1 MAEARPGVEESST
14 PSPLSP
20 LDEAIHDLDSPT
32 EPWSI
37 QLEVRVDGVLD
48 DSRLQAAV
56 DAALRHH
63 ARANTRLAAGRRRR
77 SYWEPTPELD
87 VDALDV
93 VTCVDDDE
101 LAAAREQLYQRA
113 PALTASP
120 PLRMRLAHHPGG
132 DVVMLNLHHALADG
146 LSGLSILR
154 SVATAYAGQPLGP
167 EGAAETVEVPVAAGW
182 RWARTVLGELRG
194 AVARYAHVVPDG
206 GADRGGYGFHHRS
219 LTPEQTKAV
228 VDRAKGGPT
237 VNDLLVAAL
246 HRVVERW
253 NAEHHVPTGR
263 IGVLVPVNL
272 RARASWY
279 DGMGNFSFLVPV
291 ATSPQDRLRPS
302 TTLDAVRAR
311 TRQIKERLSAAAVV
325 KLLSRL
331 GFLPSSLRHHLTRAT
346 ARPEV
351 MPTAIL
357 SNLGRLPDGLDFGPG
372 VGSPVEMW
380 FSPPTKMPLGLGVG
394 AVTVQGRLHL
404 TFRYRHPLFG
414 PGQADRFA
422 THYLDALADLAPTLA
437 PRPAQPVAA

>member
-1 MAEARPGVEESST
+1 MAEAPHGAGERST

-20 LDEAIHDLDSPT
+20 LDEAIHHLDSPT

-63 ARANTRLAAGRRRR
+63 AGARVRMTAGRRNRA
-77 SYWEPTPELD
+77 YWELNPELD

-146 LSGLSILR
+146 LSGLSVLR
-154 SVATAYAGQPLGP
+154 SIATAYAGQPLGP
-167 EGAAETVEVPVAAGW
+167 DGAATVEVPVAAGW
-182 RWARTVLGELRG
+182 AWAGTLVRELRG
-194 AVARYAHVVPDG
+194 AVARYTHVVPDG

-219 LTPEQTKAV
+219 LTAGQTKAV

-237 VNDLLVAAL
+237 VNDVLVAAL
-246 HRVVERW
+246 HRAVARW
-253 NAEHHVPTGR
+253 NAEHHVPSAR

-272 RARASWY
+272 RARSSWY
-279 DGMGNFSFLVPV
+279 EGMGNFSFLVPV
-291 ATSPQDRLRPS
+291 ATSPQDRLSPS
-302 TTLDAVRAR
+302 TTLDAVRER

-331 GFLPSSLRHHLTRAT
+331 SFLPSSLRHNLTRAT

-380 FSPPTKMPLGLGVG
+380 FSPPTKMPLGLGIG
-394 AVTVQGRLHL
+394 AVRMRRRERWAETHGRS
-404 TFRYRHPLFG
+404 R
-414 PGQADRFA
+414 
-422 THYLDALADLAPTLA
+422 
-437 PRPAQPVAA
+437 

>member
-1 MAEARPGVEESST
+1 MAEARPGVAERST
-14 PSPLSP
+14 PSRLSA
-20 LDEAIHDLDSPT
+20 LDEAIRHLDSPA

-37 QLEVRVDGVLD
+37 QLEVRVGGIVD
-48 DSRLQAAV
+48 DSRLRAAV
-56 DAALRHH
+56 GAAVRHH
-63 ARANTRLAAGRRRR
+63 GRVRARMTAGRGRRA
-77 SYWEPTPELD
+77 YWEPAHELD
-87 VDALDV
+87 LDALDV

-101 LAAAREQLYQRA
+101 LAAAREQLYQGA

-120 PLRMRLAHHPGG
+120 PVRVRLAHHPDG
-132 DVVMLNLHHALADG
+132 DVVMFNLHHALADG

-167 EGAAETVEVPVAAGW
+167 DEAAVPVEVPVSAGW
-182 RWARTVLGELRG
+182 AWARTLTRELRG
-194 AVARYAHVVPDG
+194 AVARYTHVVPDG
-206 GADRGGYGFHHRS
+206 GDERGGYGFHHRS
-219 LTPEQTKAV
+219 LTAEQTKAV

-237 VNDLLVAAL
+237 VNDVLVAAL
-246 HRVVERW
+246 HRAVERW
-253 NAEHHVPTGR
+253 NNEHHLPSGR

-272 RARASWY
+272 RARSSWY
-279 DGMGNFSFLVPV
+279 EGMGNFSFLVPV
-291 ATSPQDRLRPS
+291 ATSPKERLSPS
-302 TTLDAVRAR
+302 TTLDAVWAR

-331 GFLPSSLRHHLTRAT
+331 SFLPSSLRHHLTRAT

-380 FSPPTKMPLGLGVG
+380 FSPPTKMPLGVGVG
-394 AVTVQGRLHL
+394 AVTVHGRLHL

-414 PGQADRFA
+414 PAQVARFA
-422 THYLDALADLAPTLA
+422 DQYLDALADLVPALA
-437 PRPAQPVAA
+437 RRHPELAVV

>member
-1 MAEARPGVEESST
+1 MPI
-14 PSPLSP
+14 PLSP
-20 LDEAIHDLDSPT
+20 LDEAIHHLDSAG

-37 QLEVRVDGVLD
+37 QLEVRVDGVVD
-48 DSRLQAAV
+48 DNRLRAAV
-56 DAALRHH
+56 EAALRHH
-63 ARANTRLAAGRRRR
+63 ARVRARMTAGRRRR
-77 SYWEPTPELD
+77 AWWEPTPELD

-101 LAAAREQLYQRA
+101 LAAAREELYQRA

-132 DVVMLNLHHALADG
+132 DVIMLNLHHAVADG
-146 LSGLSILR
+146 LSALSILR

-167 EGAAETVEVPVAAGW
+167 DGAADAADVPVSGGW
-182 RWARTVLGELRG
+182 AWARTLIGELRG
-194 AVARYAHVVPDG
+194 AVSRYAHVVPDG
-206 GADRGGYGFHHRS
+206 GTDRGGYGFHHRS
-219 LTPEQTKAV
+219 LTADQTKALV
-228 VDRAKGGPT
+228 ERAKGGPT

-246 HRVVERW
+246 HRAVEGW

-272 RARASWY
+272 RARSSWY
-279 DGMGNFSFLVPV
+279 EGMGNFSFLVPV
-291 ATSPQDRLRPS
+291 ATDPHDRLSSS

-311 TRQIKERLSAAAVV
+311 TGQIKERLSAAAVF
-325 KLLSRL
+325 KLITRMSS
-331 GFLPSSLRHHLTRAT
+331 LPSSLRHHLTRAT

-372 VGSPVEMW
+372 VGTPVEMW

-394 AVTVQGRLHL
+394 AVTVHGRLHL

-414 PGQADRFA
+414 AGQAARFA
-422 THYLDALADLAPTLA
+422 DEYLDALAELVPALA
-437 PRPAQPVAA
+437 PRHPELVAA